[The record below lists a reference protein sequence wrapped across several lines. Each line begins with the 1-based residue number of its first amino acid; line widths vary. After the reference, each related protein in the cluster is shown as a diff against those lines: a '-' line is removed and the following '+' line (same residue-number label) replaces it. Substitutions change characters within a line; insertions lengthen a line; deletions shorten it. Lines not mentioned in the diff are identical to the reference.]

1 MTTNQFTSNRISS
14 VFSLIR
20 QSLNGEQQVYTTGS
34 IRRAVILLAIPMMLE
49 MCMESVFAV
58 VDIYFVKPLRQA
70 CHIYRRPH
78 GIGYYHCLL
87 AGHWH

>member
-34 IRRAVILLAIPMMLE
+34 IRRCKLPDSRTPALALVPKQKLMKVTIKPIKP
-49 MCMESVFAV
+49 VVHFA
-58 VDIYFVKPLRQA
+58 
-70 CHIYRRPH
+70 
-78 GIGYYHCLL
+78 
-87 AGHWH
+87 